1 MKIKTAIK
9 SENLNDEAKFV
20 FQNENAFIFM

>member
-1 MKIKTAIK
+1 MNIKTAIK